1 METKAGLRR
10 ELRLVC
16 VFGTAAR
23 ISAFQITP
31 HALPTS
37 LSLSQPLL
45 PFNLLFQALSSA
57 FPLSPSQH
65 LRHDADGSLHA
76 NPYRNTSFFR
86 MYFRA
91 LFLKHFSFSFFLMI
105 QELAAANDP
114 IRCDSRVPNQN
125 GEFGSADF
133 GCRASVWDV
142 RRDKKDWFDRS
153 SG

>member
-45 PFNLLFQALSSA
+45 PFNPLFQALSSA
-57 FPLSPSQH
+57 FPPSQ
-65 LRHDADGSLHA
+65 RRREKRAF
-76 NPYRNTSFFR
+76 TQFR
-86 MYFRA
+86 IEIR
-91 LFLKHFSFSFFLMI
+91 FSFVCISRLVFFERFSLSLFFFFHFNDSGIGCGERSHTLTIATFQIKM
-105 QELAAANDP
+105 ESLAALTLAAGLL
-114 IRCDSRVPNQN
+114 S
-125 GEFGSADF
+125 GML
-133 GCRASVWDV
+133 DV
-142 RRDKKDWFDRS
+142 QKYCLDRS

>member
-16 VFGTAAR
+16 VFGTATR

-45 PFNLLFQALSSA
+45 PFNPLFQALSSA
-57 FPLSPSQH
+57 FPPSQRRREKQA
-65 LRHDADGSLHA
+65 LYAI
-76 NPYRNTSFFR
+76 PYRNTAFFR
-86 MYFRA
+86 MYFKARFFSSISLS
-91 LFLKHFSFSFFLMI
+91 LFCFNDSGIGCGERSHTLTIATFQIKMES
-105 QELAAANDP
+105 LAALTLAAGLL
-114 IRCDSRVPNQN
+114 S
-125 GEFGSADF
+125 GML
-133 GCRASVWDV
+133 DV
-142 RRDKKDWFDRS
+142 QKYCSDRS